1 MFTVLQRGWKVE
13 AGKLVFTPLLDD
25 DESEISAVKVIG
37 NTLTYARELERI
49 V

>member
-1 MFTVLQRGWKVE
+1 MLDDVQRGWKIEGSKLLFAPFLDNDE
-13 AGKLVFTPLLDD
+13 A
-25 DESEISAVKVIG
+25 EISAVKVIS

>member
-1 MFTVLQRGWKVE
+1 MQRGWTVE
-13 AGKLVFTPLLDD
+13 GGKLIFTPLQDD
-25 DESEISAVKVIG
+25 DESEISAVKVIS